1 MRRASARGV
10 ISRWLA
16 CCFVFLTGVVLSAQ
30 ANPPA
35 TSSNPQPTADTCL
48 RRGIALTVW
57 KSPANA
63 DLKASDL
70 QVTVDGRSVPILS
83 LNKENL
89 SPRIV
94 LLADTSGSM
103 GGLSQNWRNSLL
115 AVGFALDSL
124 PPHSP
129 VALATFSN
137 KTDVSG
143 FGDPEQI
150 RQKLSALAESKPHG
164 TTALYDAINTAS
176 QLFGAPQFGDTI
188 YLVTDGGDN
197 QSVAGLKVVANKL
210 INRGIRVFAFV
221 VAPPLG
227 VPPPP
232 SRELQ
237 ATVDFIEFLKSTG
250 GSWIQAQ
257 ITLGWAKSKE
267 AEQDRELIRTQLQS
281 PYALEFQLTAS
292 PAKPAKL
299 KIATSARGFEFSY
312 PQHIEPCSA
321 SDALAKR

>member
-197 QSVAGLKVVANKL
+197 HSVAGLKVVANKL

-227 VPPPP
+227 VPTPP

-267 AEQDRELIRTQLQS
+267 AEQDREPHS
-281 PYALEFQLTAS
+281 HPAS
-292 PAKPAKL
+292 VTVCTRISADGVPGQTCQAEDRDL
-299 KIATSARGFEFSY
+299 SARPRVFLS
-312 PQHIEPCSA
+312 SA
-321 SDALAKR
+321 YRTLLSL

>member
-1 MRRASARGV
+1 MTPHGTAP
-10 ISRWLA
+10 RWLA
-16 CCFVFLTGVVLSAQ
+16 CSFVFLTGVILSAQ
-30 ANPPA
+30 ANVPRAGDP
-35 TSSNPQPTADTCL
+35 SQEADTCV

-70 QVTVDGRSVPILS
+70 QVTVDGKSVPILS

-176 QLFGAPQFGDTI
+176 QLFGAPEFGDTI

-197 QSVAGLKVVANKL
+197 HSVAGLKVVANKL

-221 VAPPLG
+221 VAPAPG
-227 VPPPP
+227 VPTPA

-237 ATVDFIEFLKSTG
+237 ATVDFIEFPEIYGRKLDSSANHFGLGQEQG
-250 GSWIQAQ
+250 GRAGSG
-257 ITLGWAKSKE
+257 THSH
-267 AEQDRELIRTQLQS
+267 
-281 PYALEFQLTAS
+281 PAS
-292 PAKPAKL
+292 VT
-299 KIATSARGFEFSY
+299 ICTRISAGGVSGQTCQTEDF
-312 PQHIEPCSA
+312 
-321 SDALAKR
+321 